1 LMHEYGLSL
10 SDALDIPSDI
20 ATDLLYSAGE
30 RKRTEAEISFSKA
43 ETLANLIKIKVS
55 ELLTGKAVK
64 YDTPFKKDKPAKTTP
79 MSNSQISALAGM
91 SKI

>member
-1 LMHEYGLSL
+1 MAEYGLSL
-10 SDALDIPSDI
+10 SEALNIPSGI
-20 ATDLLYSAGE
+20 ATDLLHSAVK
-30 RKRTEAEISFSKA
+30 RKTNEAEYLFMQA
-43 ETLANLIKIKVS
+43 ETLANLIQIKVS
-55 ELLTGKAVK
+55 ELLTGKPVK